1 MNSIILIQ
9 DEMLK
14 EALPLLMQKKAEE
27 REDSQNQPNDAFNT
41 VNPEKKRKNTLEE
54 RITIL
59 SIAYHNLAVE
69 LEYLHKV
76 KYNF

>member
-27 REDSQNQPNDAFNT
+27 REDSRNQPNDAFNA

-76 KYNF
+76 TYNL

>member
-27 REDSQNQPNDAFNT
+27 REDSRNQPNDAFNT

-76 KYNF
+76 TYSF

>member
-1 MNSIILIQ
+1 
-9 DEMLK
+9 MLK

-27 REDSQNQPNDAFNT
+27 REDSRNQPNDAFNT

-76 KYNF
+76 TYNL

>member
-27 REDSQNQPNDAFNT
+27 REDSRNQPNDAFNA

-76 KYNF
+76 IYNL